1 MKKKRE
7 ISFPYGDEMRLH
19 FRKMRLTA
27 ILLFIVCIT
36 FGNSFSQVRLSVRF
50 NQTDIRQAIQT
61 IEEKTDYIFLYKDE
75 IFDFSKTVSAEFTD
89 AKFEEVLKTFCDQAD
104 VTYEIRDRQIIL
116 KEEEASQLPVE
127 QQQQKS
133 ISGKV
138 TDSSGE
144 TLPGVSIIVKGTTIG
159 TITDFNGNFT
169 LEVPQNASLVF
180 SFIGKETQT
189 ISVNS
194 KTKIVVV
201 LIEKAVAIDDVVV
214 VGYQEIKRTNS
225 SASIS
230 SLRAKDIE
238 NTPAPTFESMLQGRM
253 SGINIQSISGEPGVK
268 NVFVIRGNTNISKNV
283 EGELDSGGTGFSNP
297 LYVVDG
303 VPTTLED
310 LAGFDAT
317 NTNFLATLNTND
329 IESIDILKDASAAA
343 IYGSRGANGV
353 VIIKTKKGR
362 VGEPVF
368 SFNAFSGFTNTPDL
382 VPVEVGVAERRAKY
396 DLINT
401 YWKQYAPGTPRSIR
415 NDVPLML
422 SDSLNPM
429 FNNNVN
435 YQGIFYKPGI
445 IQNYDFGISGGT
457 ETTNYRVSL
466 GYYDEDGIV
475 TNTGFKRYSLSL
487 NLGVKLSDRID
498 NQTVLR
504 IGYVDRKTG
513 LGNANSR
520 WGTFPIDPLNM
531 NSSLLY
537 LSDPEKQGLIGKYTQ
552 LRNKNHNLTTS
563 ISNTLR
569 IKLTKG
575 LFVNNTIGISL
586 NTTKKDF
593 FTPSVLNSNGKTF
606 ADYTQSG
613 NKNVTVDTYLSYTKE
628 IGEKHAF
635 NALLGNSV
643 NYNQN
648 DVINTGGMGAPSDQV
663 KTVTGVDQTN
673 NWGSTDFSENGML
686 SYFARLGYRLNE
698 RFIFDLN
705 FRTDASSR
713 FGKNSRWGNFPAIST
728 GWIFSQES
736 FIKEKLS
743 WLDYGKLRGS
753 WGINGSQFSN
763 DYLRFNAYT
772 TGKASY
778 ASSGTRPVTT
788 YNGVTVANPNFSRLA
803 NDDLSWEQSEQWS
816 VGMDLEFFGRRIYLT
831 PEIYNRSTKNLL
843 FDVEFP
849 VETGYV
855 NSQANIAGVRN
866 YGWELG
872 ITGYANKKGKDFQWQ
887 VDFNVANNHNQVTKL
902 PNGNR
907 DWQKDTRSLTVGL
920 PMNLYYMMENTG
932 RVFSTIDDIPLN
944 PYTGGLLPI
953 LNTGGVTKVG
963 TYEWVDT
970 NGDHVMV
977 LGINLPN
984 TDAHVVPNKDPN
996 PKFTGGIMNTITYKK
1011 WSLRIQSSYIMG
1023 RTIMNT
1029 TMLKS
1034 LNLLGSGSSFAWA
1047 TRSQKVLSGMNYWRK
1062 PGDVAE
1068 YATMYPAGNYFMNY
1082 RAAQSRWL
1090 EDGSYFKINNVTLSY
1105 SFAPTQ
1111 LGKIG
1116 LNYLRVYAMLDNVA
1130 IFQKFTGPDAERVD
1144 VTGADIGS
1152 GYALPMK
1159 ATMGLNIRF

>member
-1 MKKKRE
+1 MKKKR
-7 ISFPYGDEMRLH
+7 SFLVVLLRSICLFDFDQKFQRRGI
-19 FRKMRLTA
+19 
-27 ILLFIVCIT
+27 ILL
-36 FGNSFSQVRLSVRF
+36 L
-50 NQTDIRQAIQT
+50 
-61 IEEKTDYIFLYKDE
+61 IFAQLLGMSPYASAQQIAVSGTVKDQKGE
-75 IFDFSKTVSAEFTD
+75 SLIGVTV
-89 AKFEEVLKTFCDQAD
+89 Q
-104 VTYEIRDRQIIL
+104 
-116 KEEEASQLPVE
+116 
-127 QQQQKS
+127 
-133 ISGKV
+133 
-138 TDSSGE
+138 
-144 TLPGVSIIVKGTTIG
+144 VKGTTVAVA
-159 TITDFNGNFT
+159 TDIKGNFS
-169 LEVPQNASLVF
+169 LANVPGKASLVF
-180 SFIGKETQT
+180 SYIGMETQT
-189 ISVNS
+189 VQLNS
-194 KTKIVVV
+194 RTRLDVV
-201 LIEKAVAIDDVVV
+201 LKERTTTLDDVVV

-225 SASIS
+225 SAAIVSVQ
-230 SLRAKDIE
+230 AKDIE
-238 NTPAPTFESMLQGRM
+238 NTPAPTFESMLQGRL
-253 SGINIQSISGEPGVK
+253 SGVNIQSLSGEPGVK

-362 VGEPVF
+362 VGEPVY
-368 SFNAFSGFTNTPDL
+368 SFNSFAGFTNTPDL

-396 DLINT
+396 DLINN
-401 YWKQYAPGTPRSIR
+401 YWDLYPLTSSPRNIR
-415 NDVPLML
+415 NDVPIML

-445 IQNYDFGISGGT
+445 IQNYDFGVSGGT

-487 NLGVKLSDRID
+487 NLGVKLSDRLE

-504 IGYVDRKTG
+504 VGYVDRQTG

-520 WGTFPIDPLNM
+520 WGTFPIDPLSM
-531 NSSLLY
+531 NSSLLF
-537 LSDPEKQGLIGKYTQ
+537 LSEQEKQGLLGKYTQ
-552 LRNKNHNLTTS
+552 LRNKNLNLTTS

-575 LFVNNTIGISL
+575 LFVNNTIGISI
-586 NTTKKDF
+586 NSTKKDF
-593 FTPSVLNSNGKTF
+593 FTPSTLNSNGKTY

-613 NKNVTVDTYLSYTKE
+613 NKNVTIDTYLSYTKE

-648 DVINTGGMGAPSDQV
+648 DVINTGGVGAASDQV
-663 KTVTGVDQTN
+663 MTVTGVDQTN

-686 SYFARLGYRLNE
+686 SYWARLGYRLNE
-698 RFIFDLN
+698 RYILDLN
-705 FRTDASSR
+705 FRADASSR
-713 FGKNSRWGNFPAIST
+713 FGKNSRWGNFPAISA

-736 FIKEKLS
+736 FIKENLP

-753 WGINGSQFSN
+753 WGINGSQFSS

-772 TGKASY
+772 SGNASY
-778 ASSGTRPVTT
+778 GGSGTRPVTT
-788 YNGVTVANPNFSRLA
+788 YNGVTVANPNFSKLA
-803 NDDLSWEQSEQWS
+803 NDDLSWEQSDQWS
-816 VGMDLEFFGRRIYLT
+816 VGMDLELLGRRIYLT

-843 FDVEFP
+843 FDVDFP
-849 VETGYV
+849 IETGYS

-872 ITGYANKKGKDFQWQ
+872 ITGYANKKGRDFQWQ
-887 VDFNVANNHNQVTKL
+887 IDFNLANNHNQVTKL
-902 PNGNR
+902 PNGSR
-907 DWQKDTRSLTVGL
+907 DWQKNTRSLTVGL
-920 PMNLYYMMENTG
+920 PMNLYYMMDNTG
-932 RVFSTIDDIPLN
+932 HVFTTIDDIPIN
-944 PYTGGLLPI
+944 PYTGGLLAI
-953 LNTGGVTKVG
+953 TSNGITKVG
-963 TYEWVDT
+963 TYEWIDV
-970 NGDHVMV
+970 NGDHVIV
-977 LGINLPN
+977 KDIGLP
-984 TDAHVVPNKDPN
+984 TSDARIIPNKDPN

-1011 WSLRIQSSYIMG
+1011 WSLRIQSSYTLG

-1029 TMLKS
+1029 TMRTS
-1034 LNLLGSGSSFAWA
+1034 LSSLSGTSSFNWA
-1047 TRSQKVLSGMNYWRK
+1047 TKSMKVLSGMNYWRQ
-1062 PGDVAE
+1062 PGDMAE

-1082 RAAQSRWL
+1082 MAQQSRWL
-1090 EDGSYFKINNVTLSY
+1090 EDGSYLKINNVTLSY
-1105 SFAPTQ
+1105 SFDTSI
-1111 LGKIG
+1111 LKKIS
-1116 LNYLRVYAMLDNVA
+1116 LKYLRVYVMLDNVA
-1130 IFQKFTGPDAERVD
+1130 MFQKFTGPDAERVD

-1159 ATMGLNIRF
+1159 ATFGVNVRF